1 MISTS
6 LTSHFVHLSFPWFNQ
21 IVFLC
26 FLIYHRESLKQLFS
40 VNWAHHRYPCL
51 WNRSVK
57 IIMILWRY
65 NVLMI
70 LLHSLE
76 FCVAGFASE
85 VAVTSSSLY
94 QLFSREKHLASVLR
108 LSQAFSGYTYSML
121 LALLYGR
128 ILKLVCFL
136 SVLKPIRPNAVRF
149 PFSLQK
155 WH

>member
-1 MISTS
+1 MI
-6 LTSHFVHLSFPWFNQ
+6 F
-21 IVFLC
+21 
-26 FLIYHRESLKQLFS
+26 
-40 VNWAHHRYPCL
+40 
-51 WNRSVK
+51 
-57 IIMILWRY
+57 
-65 NVLMI
+65 
-70 LLHSLE
+70 LHSLE
-76 FCVAGFASE
+76 FYVAGFASE

-94 QLFSREKHLASVLR
+94 QLFSREKHLASVLVGILR

-136 SVLKPIRPNAVRF
+136 SVLKPMRPNAVRF